1 MTALTVPVPPCLFPG
16 HCAHSIITTLQEE
29 KKPSS
34 CCQKSH
40 ISSLPL
46 HSSSST
52 PPLSTVTSCPSFLP
66 SQGFGFCFCFLS
78 LKTVFCSSTEMQ
90 FSLFIFLSQLLHP
103 VGQYLRAY
111 LPKVGTPLASNPK
124 EGYQALPAA
133 EGYILT
139 PELPQGPDIKT
150 NCLRTA
156 PDGAGDCLVASW
168 HHRSAVLSSLQQS
181 FWAPLH

>member
-52 PPLSTVTSCPSFLP
+52 APLSTVTSCPSFLP
-66 SQGFGFCFCFLS
+66 TIIGLGLLFLLS
-78 LKTVFCSSTEMQ
+78 LSKDGV
-90 FSLFIFLSQLLHP
+90 LFIHWDAIQFVHLSLPAPSPSWSVPQSLPPKGGDTLSPQPQGGVPGTTSSWRLHP
-103 VGQYLRAY
+103 HPRAPSGSRHQNK
-111 LPKVGTPLASNPK
+111 LPQKSSRCWWR
-124 EGYQALPAA
+124 LP
-133 EGYILT
+133 GSKLT
-139 PELPQGPDIKT
+139 P
-150 NCLRTA
+150 
-156 PDGAGDCLVASW
+156 
-168 HHRSAVLSSLQQS
+168 
-181 FWAPLH
+181 